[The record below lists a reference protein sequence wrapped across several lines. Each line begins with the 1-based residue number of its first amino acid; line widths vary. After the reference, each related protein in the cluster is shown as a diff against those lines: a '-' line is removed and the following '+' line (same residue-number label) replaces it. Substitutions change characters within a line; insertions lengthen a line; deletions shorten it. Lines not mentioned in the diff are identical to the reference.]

1 MIKEEVTSSAEI
13 PEKMRPLLEEF
24 KGVVHDKFS
33 KELPPM
39 RDIQHHIHLISEAS
53 LPNLSHY
60 QMNPKESEVLKEKVE
75 ELICKRHIRESMSQ
89 CVIPVL
95 LTPNK
100 DESWHMC
107 VDS

>member
-1 MIKEEVTSSAEI
+1 MQSRRILVESKKTKQRFALVVKEEVTSSAEI

-39 RDIQHHIHLISEAS
+39 RDIQHHIDLIPGAS

-60 QMNPKESEVLKEKVE
+60 
-75 ELICKRHIRESMSQ
+75 
-89 CVIPVL
+89 
-95 LTPNK
+95 
-100 DESWHMC
+100 
-107 VDS
+107 